1 MLSKIDGQIKEELYK
16 ALELLGAQSDLL
28 GIVGSWGDTQDD
40 EWVLNELR
48 DWNERQ
54 ASTRGG
60 FAD

>member
-16 ALELLGAQSDLL
+16 ALELLGAESDLL
-28 GIVGSWGDTQDD
+28 AIVGSWGDTQDD

-48 DWNERQ
+48 EWNERQ